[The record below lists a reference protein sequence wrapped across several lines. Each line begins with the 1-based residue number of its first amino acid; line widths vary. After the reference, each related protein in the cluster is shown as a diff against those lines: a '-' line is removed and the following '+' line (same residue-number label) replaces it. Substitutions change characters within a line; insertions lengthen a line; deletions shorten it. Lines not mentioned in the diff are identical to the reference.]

1 MSVPS
6 TSSIQVSQ
14 LKEIIDK
21 LPEEYRKAMNFGIVV
36 EVGNLNNKLKGQIY
50 DAKKEEL
57 IEKLST
63 QINFTVSK
71 ALLDKKYE
79 IIKKDIIFYKNAYE
93 SEAANINKLIE
104 ATNKLNRELYKPL
117 KDIKISIHQH
127 LKEFGKNIENLKI
140 PHDGISKGVDSIK
153 KNQIE
158 NDKKKE
164 FEEKKSELDKSMD
177 LYKMKAIE
185 FFEDY
190 NKMNKDLTENI
201 NDFLDSFIELKNNIG
216 NLKEEINKGFGIFEN
231 ISPQLE
237 NLDDQEN
244 IRKLTADLLFP
255 LDSITK
261 LISKS
266 QKQIDDLVKDGNK
279 DENKDENKDIIKLPN
294 KGKEK
299 KEINDLGNTMIQIC
313 TDLKSKATNI
323 SEKINELR
331 MKINLNPLEVPPI
344 ELKEPDVKNIN
355 NNIEK
360 MIDELEK
367 TKKENKNIQDEV
379 LKRTK
384 DFLNQTRLDI
394 LFIID
399 CTNSVNLYLEEIK
412 SNFTNMIQNIQTTCP
427 MATIYI
433 GFIGY
438 LDFIDLMLDSKYIN
452 IELTKDIKSI
462 TEQIENLKSHGGGD
476 IAEDIAGAFYM
487 ALKKDWQ
494 GISRF
499 AILAADAPCHGVE
512 FHGRAND
519 KNYDN
524 YPEGDPDKRDIKEFV
539 RKFAENNISLFC
551 AKFSDDTDMMFDI
564 FRKEYN
570 KGIKEGAH
578 CEFTTEKCEDLCEI
592 IIQKATQVYQ
602 VNRKE
607 E

>member
-1 MSVPS
+1 MSRELS
-6 TSSIQVSQ
+6 RKSSVQFNIEQ
-14 LKEIIDK
+14 LRLMIDK

-36 EVGNLNNKLKGQIY
+36 EAGNLNNKLKDQIY
-50 DAKKEEL
+50 DSKKEEL

-63 QINFTVSK
+63 QINFTVTK

-79 IIKKDIIFYKNAYE
+79 TIKKDIIFYKNAYE
-93 SEAANINKLIE
+93 NEAANINKLIE

-117 KDIKISIHQH
+117 RDVKISLSQH
-127 LKEFGKNIENLKI
+127 FMEFRKNIENIKK
-140 PHDGISKGVDSIK
+140 PHEGISENVDSIK
-153 KNQIE
+153 KNDIE

-164 FEEKKSELDKSMD
+164 FEQQKNELDKSVD
-177 LYKMKAIE
+177 SYKAKAIE

-190 NKMNKDLTENI
+190 NAMNTELKDNI
-201 NDFLDSFIELKNNIG
+201 NDFLKSFSELLDNIRS
-216 NLKEEINKGFGIFEN
+216 LKQEINEGFKIFEN
-231 ISPQLE
+231 ISPELE
-237 NLDDQEN
+237 NLEDKEN
-244 IRKLTADLLFP
+244 IRKLTADLLSP
-255 LDSITK
+255 LNKITG

-266 QKQIDDLVKDGNK
+266 QEQLDIFDGKKQN
-279 DENKDENKDIIKLPN
+279 
-294 KGKEK
+294 EK
-299 KEINDLGNTMIQIC
+299 KDLGNTMIQIC
-313 TDLKSKATNI
+313 TDLKNKANNI
-323 SEKINELR
+323 SERINEIR
-331 MKINLNPLEVPPI
+331 VKINLHPVDIPPI
-344 ELKEPDVKNIN
+344 DIKEPDVNNIN

-367 TKKENKNIQDEV
+367 TKKENKDIQDEV
-379 LKRTK
+379 YKRTK

-412 SNFTNMIQNIQTTCP
+412 SNFTNMIQNIQTICP

-438 LDFIDLMLDSKYIN
+438 LDFMDKMLGFEYID
-452 IELTKDIKSI
+452 IELTTDLNSI
-462 TEQIENLKSHGGGD
+462 TQKIESLKSTGGGD
-476 IAEDIAGAFYM
+476 IAEDIAGAFEM

-512 FHGRAND
+512 FHGRVDD
-519 KNYDN
+519 KKYDN
-524 YPEGDPDKRDIKEFV
+524 YPEGDPENRDIKKFV
-539 RKFAENNISLFC
+539 RNFAEKNISLFC

-570 KGIKEGAH
+570 KGIKEGQH
-578 CEFTTEKCEDLCEI
+578 CQFTTEKCEDLCEI
-592 IIQKATQVYQ
+592 IIKKAALVYQ

>member
-1 MSVPS
+1 MSRELS
-6 TSSIQVSQ
+6 RKSSVQFNIEQ
-14 LKEIIDK
+14 LRLMIDK

-36 EVGNLNNKLKGQIY
+36 EAGNLNNKLKEQIY
-50 DAKKEEL
+50 DSKKEEL

-63 QINFTVSK
+63 QINFTVTK

-79 IIKKDIIFYKNAYE
+79 TIKKDIIFYKNAYE

-117 KDIKISIHQH
+117 RDVKISLSQH
-127 LKEFGKNIENLKI
+127 FMEFRKNIENIKK
-140 PHDGISKGVDSIK
+140 PHEGISENVDSIK
-153 KNQIE
+153 KNDIE

-164 FEEKKSELDKSMD
+164 FEQEKNELDKSVD
-177 LYKMKAIE
+177 SYKAKAIE

-190 NKMNKDLTENI
+190 NAMNTELKDNI
-201 NDFLDSFIELKNNIG
+201 NDFLKSFSELLDNIRS
-216 NLKEEINKGFGIFEN
+216 LKQEINEGFKIFEN
-231 ISPQLE
+231 ISPELE
-237 NLDDQEN
+237 NLEDKEN
-244 IRKLTADLLFP
+244 IRKLTADLLSP
-255 LDSITK
+255 LNKITG

-266 QKQIDDLVKDGNK
+266 QEQLDIFDGKKQN
-279 DENKDENKDIIKLPN
+279 
-294 KGKEK
+294 EK
-299 KEINDLGNTMIQIC
+299 KDLGNTMIQIC
-313 TDLKSKATNI
+313 TDLKNKANNI
-323 SEKINELR
+323 SERINEIR
-331 MKINLNPLEVPPI
+331 VKINLHPVDIPPI
-344 ELKEPDVKNIN
+344 DIKEPDVNNIN

-367 TKKENKNIQDEV
+367 TKKENKDIQDEV
-379 LKRTK
+379 YKRTK

-412 SNFTNMIQNIQTTCP
+412 SNFTNMIQNIQTICP

-438 LDFIDLMLDSKYIN
+438 LDFMDKMLGLKYID
-452 IELTKDIKSI
+452 IELTTDLNSI
-462 TEQIENLKSHGGGD
+462 TQKIESLKSTGGGD
-476 IAEDIAGAFYM
+476 IAEDIAGAFEM

-512 FHGRAND
+512 FHGRVDD
-519 KNYDN
+519 KKYDN
-524 YPEGDPDKRDIKEFV
+524 YPEGDPENRDIKKFV
-539 RKFAENNISLFC
+539 RNFAEKNISLFC

-570 KGIKEGAH
+570 KGIKEGQH
-578 CEFTTEKCEDLCEI
+578 CQFTTEKCEDLCEI
-592 IIQKATQVYQ
+592 IIKKAALVYQ

>member
-1 MSVPS
+1 MSRELS
-6 TSSIQVSQ
+6 RKSSVQFNIGQ
-14 LKEIIDK
+14 LRLMIDK

-36 EVGNLNNKLKGQIY
+36 EAGNLNNKLKEQIY
-50 DAKKEEL
+50 DSKKEEL

-63 QINFTVSK
+63 QINFTVTK

-79 IIKKDIIFYKNAYE
+79 TIKKDIIFYKNAYE

-117 KDIKISIHQH
+117 RDVKISLSQH
-127 LKEFGKNIENLKI
+127 FMEFRKNIENIKK
-140 PHDGISKGVDSIK
+140 PHEGISENVDSIK
-153 KNQIE
+153 KNDIE

-164 FEEKKSELDKSMD
+164 FEQGKNELDKSVD
-177 LYKMKAIE
+177 SYKAKAIE

-190 NKMNKDLTENI
+190 NAMNSELTNNI
-201 NDFLDSFIELKNNIG
+201 NDFLKSFTELKDSIRS
-216 NLKEEINKGFGIFEN
+216 LKHEINEGFKIFEN
-231 ISPQLE
+231 ISPELE
-237 NLDDQEN
+237 NLDDKEN
-244 IRKLTADLLFP
+244 IRKLTADLLSP
-255 LDSITK
+255 LNKITG

-266 QKQIDDLVKDGNK
+266 QEQLDIFDGKKQN
-279 DENKDENKDIIKLPN
+279 
-294 KGKEK
+294 EK
-299 KEINDLGNTMIQIC
+299 KDLGNTMIQIC
-313 TDLKSKATNI
+313 TDLKNKANNI
-323 SEKINELR
+323 SERINEIR
-331 MKINLNPLEVPPI
+331 VKINLHPVEIPPI
-344 ELKEPDVKNIN
+344 DIKEPDVNNIN

-360 MIDELEK
+360 MIYELEK
-367 TKKENKNIQDEV
+367 TKKENKDIQDEV
-379 LKRTK
+379 YKRTK

-412 SNFTNMIQNIQTTCP
+412 SNFTNMIQNIQTICP

-438 LDFIDLMLDSKYIN
+438 LDHMDKMLGLEYIN
-452 IELTKDIKSI
+452 IELTTDLNSI
-462 TEQIENLKSHGGGD
+462 TQKIESLKSTGGGD
-476 IAEDIAGAFYM
+476 IAEDIAGAFEM

-512 FHGRAND
+512 FHGRVDD
-519 KNYDN
+519 KKYDN
-524 YPEGDPDKRDIKEFV
+524 YPEGDPENRDIKKFV
-539 RKFAENNISLFC
+539 RNFAEKNISLFC

-570 KGIKEGAH
+570 KGIKEGQH
-578 CEFTTEKCEDLCEI
+578 CQFTTEKCEDLCEI
-592 IIQKATQVYQ
+592 IIKKAALVYQ

>member
-104 ATNKLNRELYKPL
+104 ATNKLNRELYTPL
-117 KDIKISIHQH
+117 KDIKISIQQH

-140 PHDGISKGVDSIK
+140 PHDGISKGVESIK
-153 KNQIE
+153 NNQIE

-279 DENKDENKDIIKLPN
+279 DENKDIIKLPN

-367 TKKENKNIQDEV
+367 TKKENENIQDEV

-476 IAEDIAGAFYM
+476 IAEDIAGAFEM

-524 YPEGDPDKRDIKEFV
+524 FPEGDPIERDIKEFV